1 MGVMMTKAFVM
12 AAALI
17 LSASMAT
24 SQTATPSTIKLSKVI
39 AEIEAKNY
47 VVRDVDVE
55 GAWIEID
62 ARNAQGAIVE
72 LIVDAEN
79 GTILREQ
86 LDD

>member
-1 MGVMMTKAFVM
+1 MTKAFVM

-62 ARNAQGAIVE
+62 ARNAQGAMVE

>member
-1 MGVMMTKAFVM
+1 MTKALVM

-39 AEIEAKNY
+39 AKIEAKNY

-62 ARNAQGAIVE
+62 ARNAQGAMVE

>member
-1 MGVMMTKAFVM
+1 MTKAFVI

-24 SQTATPSTIKLSKVI
+24 SQTATPLTIKLSKVI

-62 ARNAQGAIVE
+62 ARNAQGAMVE

>member
-1 MGVMMTKAFVM
+1 MTKAFVM

-39 AEIEAKNY
+39 AKIEARNY

-62 ARNAQGAIVE
+62 ARNAQGAMVE

>member
-1 MGVMMTKAFVM
+1 MMTKAFVM

-39 AEIEAKNY
+39 AKIEAKNY

-62 ARNAQGAIVE
+62 ARNAQGAMVE

>member
-1 MGVMMTKAFVM
+1 MTKAFVM

-39 AEIEAKNY
+39 AKIEAKNY

-62 ARNAQGAIVE
+62 ARNAQGAMVE

>member
-62 ARNAQGAIVE
+62 ARNAQGAMVE

>member
-1 MGVMMTKAFVM
+1 
-12 AAALI
+12 
-17 LSASMAT
+17 
-24 SQTATPSTIKLSKVI
+24 
-39 AEIEAKNY
+39 
-47 VVRDVDVE
+47 VDVE

-62 ARNAQGAIVE
+62 ARNAQGAMVE

>member
-1 MGVMMTKAFVM
+1 MTKVFVM

-17 LSASMAT
+17 FSASMAT
-24 SQTATPSTIKLSKVI
+24 SQTATPTTFKLSKVI

-62 ARNAQGAIVE
+62 ARNAQGAMVE

>member
-1 MGVMMTKAFVM
+1 MNKVFVM
-12 AAALI
+12 AAGLI
-17 LSASMAT
+17 TSATMAM
-24 SQTATPSTIKLSKVI
+24 SQTAAPSTFKLSKVI

-62 ARNAQGAIVE
+62 ARNAQGAMVE

>member
-1 MGVMMTKAFVM
+1 MTKAFVM

-24 SQTATPSTIKLSKVI
+24 SQTATPSTIKLPKVI
-39 AEIEAKNY
+39 AKIEAKNY

-62 ARNAQGAIVE
+62 ARNAQGAMVE

>member
-1 MGVMMTKAFVM
+1 MTKAFVM

-24 SQTATPSTIKLSKVI
+24 SQTTTPSTIKLSKVI

-62 ARNAQGAIVE
+62 ARNAQGAMVE

>member
-39 AEIEAKNY
+39 AKIEAKNY

-62 ARNAQGAIVE
+62 ACNAQGAMVE

>member
-39 AEIEAKNY
+39 AKIEARNY

-62 ARNAQGAIVE
+62 ARNAQGAMVE

>member
-1 MGVMMTKAFVM
+1 MTKAFVM

-17 LSASMAT
+17 LSTSMAT

-39 AEIEAKNY
+39 AKIEAKNY

-62 ARNAQGAIVE
+62 ARNAQGAMVE

>member
-1 MGVMMTKAFVM
+1 MKKVFVM
-12 AAALI
+12 AAVLI
-17 LSASMAT
+17 GSATMAT
-24 SQTATPSTIKLSKVI
+24 SQTAAPSTFKLSKVI

-62 ARNAQGAIVE
+62 ARNAQGAMVE
-72 LIVDAEN
+72 LIVEAKS

>member
-1 MGVMMTKAFVM
+1 MTKAFVM

-39 AEIEAKNY
+39 AKIEAKNY

-55 GAWIEID
+55 GAWIEIN
-62 ARNAQGAIVE
+62 ARNAQGAMVE

>member
-39 AEIEAKNY
+39 AKIEAKNY

>member
-1 MGVMMTKAFVM
+1 MTKAFVM

>member
-39 AEIEAKNY
+39 AKIEAKNY

-62 ARNAQGAIVE
+62 ARNAQGAMVE

>member
-1 MGVMMTKAFVM
+1 MVTKAFVM

-24 SQTATPSTIKLSKVI
+24 SLTAAPSTIKLSKVI
-39 AEIEAKNY
+39 AKIEAKNY

-62 ARNAQGAIVE
+62 ARNAQGAMVE

>member
-1 MGVMMTKAFVM
+1 MGVMMTKALVM

-39 AEIEAKNY
+39 AKIEAKNY

-62 ARNAQGAIVE
+62 ARNAQGAMVE